1 MTFALQYHPAAV
13 LKVGG
18 DDAATFLQGQ
28 FTNELR
34 QASDSVVYGL
44 FLNQK
49 GKVVADAQV
58 LRLAEKSFLVASDF
72 SSGEI
77 IRQRLVEYIVAD
89 DVTLRDETAAWHGLA
104 LWGTDCESRLEQLLG
119 SPLPPAGQFKHSG
132 EALVFAG
139 RRMKDENYAIIGPEA
154 EILRWH
160 GQLLASGCLEAG
172 DDEAEFDRIASGL
185 PAIPRDLGLGDLPNE
200 GGLEDVAISYTKGCY
215 LGQEVMARLKN
226 MGQVRRR
233 LQVVQGADPAPAA
246 RSPLYQRGVQ
256 CGEIRSIASRDGK
269 WAGLAML
276 RLLQLD
282 PAAGLSVAP
291 DLPPEIRITPHG

>member
-1 MTFALQYHPAAV
+1 MAFVLQYRPGAV
-13 LKVGG
+13 LQVGG
-18 DDAATFLQGQ
+18 DDAASFLQGQ

-34 QASDSVVYGL
+34 QATGRVVYGL

-49 GKVVADAQV
+49 GKVVADAQI
-58 LRLAEKSFLVASDF
+58 LRLAEKTFLIESDF
-72 SSGEI
+72 SSGDI
-77 IRQRLVEYIVAD
+77 IRQRLEEYIVAD
-89 DVTLRDETAAWHGLA
+89 DVSLRDETAAWHGLA
-104 LWGTDCESRLEQLLG
+104 LWGNDCGRRLEPLLG
-119 SPLPPAGQFKHSG
+119 GPLPAGQFMRSG

-139 RRMKDENYAIIGPEA
+139 RRMQDENYAIIAPA
-154 EILRWH
+154 ADIHRLR

-172 DDEAEFDRIASGL
+172 AGAAEFDRIVSGQ
-185 PAIPRDLGLGDLPNE
+185 PAIPGDLGPGDLPNE

-233 LQVVQGADPAPAA
+233 LHVVLGADPAPAA
-246 RSPLYQRGVQ
+246 RAPLYQRGVQ
-256 CGEIRSIASRDGK
+256 CGEIRSVASRDGK

-282 PAAGLSVAP
+282 PAAGLSLAP
-291 DLPPEIRITPHG
+291 GAPAEIAILPHG

>member
-1 MTFALQYHPAAV
+1 MAFVLQYRPGAV
-13 LKVGG
+13 LKAGG
-18 DDAATFLQGQ
+18 DDAASFLQGQ

-34 QASDSVVYGL
+34 QATGRVVYGL

-49 GKVVADAQV
+49 GKVVADAQI
-58 LRLAEKSFLVASDF
+58 LRLAEKSFLIASDF

-77 IRQRLVEYIVAD
+77 IRQRLEEYIVAD
-89 DVTLRDETAAWHGLA
+89 DVSLRDETAAWHGLA
-104 LWGTDCESRLEQLLG
+104 LWGTDCGRPLEQRLG
-119 SPLPPAGQFKHSG
+119 GPLPAGHFMRSG
-132 EALVFAG
+132 DALVFSG
-139 RRMKDENYAIIGPEA
+139 RRLQNENYAMIGPEA
-154 EILRWH
+154 EILRWR
-160 GQLLASGCLEAG
+160 GQLLASGCLETG
-172 DDEAEFDRIASGL
+172 TSESEFDRIASGL
-185 PAIPRDLGLGDLPNE
+185 PAIPLDLGPGDLPNE

-246 RSPLYQRGVQ
+246 RAPLYQRGVQ
-256 CGEIRSIASRDGK
+256 CGEIRSVASRGGK

-282 PAAGLSVAP
+282 PAAGLSLAP
-291 DLPPEIRITPHG
+291 DSPPEIKIASHG